1 VARLAGIS
9 LTVYLKS
16 GGGWFAGEGGV
27 EWVAVG
33 VGDETLE
40 LEGKSSGDGVFSII
54 DGKVFDSPDFLANV
68 MDLVDGVDA
77 VVAGGGDGVSLDC
90 ILEITFSGGSAP
102 FRPRAELQAA
112 DMLALHLTPKVR
124 TKHSDH
130 CRHVRTVRLH
140 RIECLN
146 STNIS
151 VLYKCR

>member
-1 VARLAGIS
+1 
-9 LTVYLKS
+9 VYLKS
-16 GGGWFAGEGGV
+16 GGGWFAEEGSV

-40 LEGKSSGDGVFSII
+40 LEGESSGVGVFSII
-54 DGKVFDSPDFLANV
+54 DGKVFDSPDFFANV

-90 ILEITFSGGSAP
+90 ILEVTFSGGSAP
-102 FRPRAELQAA
+102 FRPRAELRAA

-124 TKHSDH
+124 TKH

-140 RIECLN
+140 RIE
-146 STNIS
+146 
-151 VLYKCR
+151 

>member
-1 VARLAGIS
+1 
-9 LTVYLKS
+9 VYLKS
-16 GGGWFAGEGGV
+16 GGGWFAEEGSV

-40 LEGKSSGDGVFSII
+40 LEGESSGVGVFSII
-54 DGKVFDSPDFLANV
+54 DGKVFDSPDFFTNV

-77 VVAGGGDGVSLDC
+77 AVAGSGDGVSLDC
-90 ILEITFSGGSAP
+90 ILEVTFSGGSAP
-102 FRPRAELQAA
+102 FRPRAELRAE

-140 RIECLN
+140 RIEGVKSHH
-146 STNIS
+146 STSI
-151 VLYKCR
+151 CRHPVATLLT

>member
-1 VARLAGIS
+1 MGCCWGRRRDSRVRGGEL
-9 LTVYLKS
+9 
-16 GGGWFAGEGGV
+16 GGW
-27 EWVAVG
+27 
-33 VGDETLE
+33 
-40 LEGKSSGDGVFSII
+40 GVFDY
-54 DGKVFDSPDFLANV
+54 DGKVFDSPDFFANV
-68 MDLVDGVDA
+68 MDLVDGDDA
-77 VVAGGGDGVSLDC
+77 AVAGGGDGVSLDC
-90 ILEITFSGGSAP
+90 ILEVTFSGGSAP